1 MKSNPTQYPY
11 LTAYVGFIALTS
23 VAYLFLGFICA
34 VVLPLDIVNIA
45 ELIIS
50 LVAGFYIFRYVVKR
64 HVPVDV
70 LAEEP
75 AEEPS
80 ESE

>member
-1 MKSNPTQYPY
+1 MKSNPKQYPY

-23 VAYLFLGFICA
+23 VAYLLLGVVCAFLPI
-34 VVLPLDIVNIA
+34 DIANIA

-50 LVAGFYIFRYVVKR
+50 LVAGFYIFRFVVKR
-64 HVPVDV
+64 HVLVDV
-70 LAEEP
+70 MAEEP

>member
-1 MKSNPTQYPY
+1 MKSKPTEYPY

-34 VVLPLDIVNIA
+34 LILPLDIANIA
-45 ELIIS
+45 ELILS
-50 LVAGFYIFRYVVKR
+50 LVVGFYIFRFVVNR
-64 HVPVDV
+64 HILVVV
-70 LAEEP
+70 Q